1 MNDFVSILEPDA
13 RSALLAL
20 ARRQRYAPGEEL
32 IIEGDE
38 PVLLIVLRSGTGKVV
53 KNHLGGRVP
62 VGRLGPGDILGE
74 LSFVDRSP
82 ASASVVADT
91 EIEADVLDT
100 AEVRN
105 LLERDPAVELPIYR
119 ALSITL
125 AQRLRSANEA
135 AIAVPVLGIA

>member
-1 MNDFVSILEPDA
+1 VNDFVSILEPDA

-38 PVLLIVLRSGTGKVV
+38 PVHLIVLRSGTGRVV